1 MRRKIDEALL
11 TWKNKAARKP
21 LLVIGA
27 RQVGKT
33 YALVTFGQKHFAN
46 YVHIDFSRDATA
58 KDLFA
63 TTLDPHKV
71 IERIE
76 AFTKSRIKPEET
88 LLIFDEIQLCEEA
101 LTSLKY
107 FCEDAPQYC
116 VAAAGSLLG
125 VKLRSHG
132 SFPVG
137 KVNMVAIH
145 PMDFEEYLWSQN
157 DDALS
162 NIIQESLET
171 FTACPLHEAALDRLR
186 EYLMLGGMPD
196 VINIYT
202 SSLKSGL
209 NKQETF
215 MQARDAQNA
224 IDQAYVVDITKHAPS
239 SEIPKILDVWK
250 SIPSQLAKE
259 NHKFQ
264 YKTIKSGARSSAYES
279 AVDWL
284 LAASIISRC
293 TRVTEPVAPLRAFED
308 VTSFKLYRAD
318 TGLLSASYEI
328 LPTDVLPQDNKASY
342 FRGSVTEN
350 YVMQQFIANDVQ
362 PNYWGVPSKQEV
374 DFVARNFAGDVIP
387 IEVKSGIRVRSNSL
401 EGYRKK
407 YQPPYVVRFSAK
419 NFGEENQIRSIPLY
433 AATYYAQQFI
443 PTLQVI

>member
-1 MRRKIDEALL
+1 MRRKIDTALL
-11 TWKNKAARKP
+11 AWKKKAARKP

-33 YALVTFGQKHFAN
+33 YALETFGQKHFAN
-46 YVHIDFSRDATA
+46 YVHLDFSRDTTA

-63 TTLDPHKV
+63 TTLEPKKI

-76 AFTKSRIKPEET
+76 AFTQARIHPEET
-88 LLIFDEIQLCEEA
+88 LLILDEIQLCEEA

-125 VKLRSHG
+125 VKLRTHG

-137 KVNMVAIH
+137 KVDMLAIH
-145 PMDFEEYLWSQN
+145 PMDFEEYLWSQDN
-157 DDALS
+157 DALS
-162 NIIQESLET
+162 NIIQESMET
-171 FTACPLHEAALDRLR
+171 FTACPLHEQALERLR
-186 EYLMLGGMPD
+186 EYLVLGGMPD

-202 SSLKSGL
+202 STLPSGL
-209 NKQETF
+209 SKQETF
-215 MQARDAQNA
+215 MQARSVQNA
-224 IDQAYVVDITKHAPS
+224 IDQAYVVDITKHASS

-264 YKTIKSGARSSAYES
+264 YKTIKSGARSATYES

-284 LAASIISRC
+284 LAASIVSRC

-308 VTSFKLYRAD
+308 TASFKLYRAD
-318 TGLLSASYEI
+318 TGLLSASYEV
-328 LPTDVLPQDNKASY
+328 LPTDVLPQNNKASH
-342 FRGSVTEN
+342 FRGSITEN
-350 YVMQQFIANDVQ
+350 YVMQQFVANDVQ

-374 DFVARNFAGDVIP
+374 DFVARTLKGDVIP
-387 IEVKSGIRVRSNSL
+387 IEVKSGNRVRSNSL

-407 YQPPYVVRFSAK
+407 YQPSYVVRFSAK
-419 NFGEENQIRSIPLY
+419 NFGEENQIKSMPLY
-433 AATYYAQQFI
+433 AATYYAKCFI
-443 PTLQVI
+443 PTLQIV